1 MKNKNK
7 NGTDDK
13 SKITTSTKYPLCSC
27 ENWKFEHT
35 KNQPTTYT
43 ITLHPMLHHHHGHY
57 TYFPKST
64 TQCVHC
70 IYSFNEHVVHNKTC
84 LYMCICV
91 CNESTRFKRHH
102 KCNGMQSRVV
112 CGIDQEVVENSIHT
126 HMQCQRCDKMKRT
139 MPNVILCWEV
149 FSKKQQL
156 NVKLC
161 RIVARFKRLQL
172 QEEENYD
179 FQ

>member
-1 MKNKNK
+1 MKNKNKNK

-13 SKITTSTKYPLCSC
+13 NKITTSTKYPLCSC

-84 LYMCICV
+84 LYVCICV
-91 CNESTRFKRHH
+91 CKESTYFKGHH
-102 KCNGMQSRVV
+102 KCNGVQHSVWDRLGSSRKKYTY
-112 CGIDQEVVENSIHT
+112 IHICIAT
-126 HMQCQRCDKMKRT
+126 NAIRWKEQCQM
-139 MPNVILCWEV
+139 LGG
-149 FSKKQQL
+149 FQQ
-156 NVKLC
+156 KAAAQC
-161 RIVARFKRLQL
+161 
-172 QEEENYD
+172 
-179 FQ
+179 